1 MRDNILI
8 IGNNSFIGINLFN
21 FFKKKRIKVKK
32 ISLEQF
38 KKINDKKLIKLN
50 TIIN

>member
-21 FFKKKRIKVKK
+21 FFKKKIKVKK

-38 KKINDKKLIKLN
+38 KKLMIKNFLS
-50 TIIN
+50 